1 MRSPRAEANIAKQEK
16 EILLKQKE
24 AEVMEQS
31 LDAQVR
37 KKAEAE
43 RFARQQKA
51 DAELYERQR
60 EAGGKKIRAGTAGRG
75 YEGTGRG

>member
-1 MRSPRAEANIAKQEK
+1 
-16 EILLKQKE
+16 
-24 AEVMEQS
+24 MEQS

-51 DAELYERQR
+51 GAELYERQR
-60 EAGGKKIRAGTAGRG
+60 EAEAKNTSRNSRP
-75 YEGTGRG
+75 RL